1 MACIR
6 ERRGRL
12 VIDFY
17 DQHGKRRWKTLKEG
31 TNKTNAKK
39 ELRAIEEKVEKGDY
53 IAPSKVPEF
62 SKVADDWLTMK
73 RKSRRESTCDGYQ
86 SI

>member
-31 TNKTNAKK
+31 ITKRDANK
-39 ELRAIEEKVEKGDY
+39 ELRVIEDMVEKGDY
-53 IAPSKVPEF
+53 ISPKEIPSF
-62 SKVADDWLTMK
+62 SKVADEWLKLK
-73 RKSRRESTCDGYQ
+73 RKSRRNSRATF
-86 SI
+86 